1 MFFIKI
7 LAEPGQGINWDE
19 KMKLFMDFL
28 LQETVFYKRNWQSL
42 RSIGV
47 RYLERGDKMGFAIL
61 KSKSKA
67 GELKMMENLILFL

>member
-28 LQETVFYKRNWQSL
+28 LQETVFYKRNWQRL

-47 RYLERGDKMGFAIL
+47 RYLERGYKMGFA
-61 KSKSKA
+61 
-67 GELKMMENLILFL
+67 NFLN